1 MQEAGEVPCEGL
13 AGWTA
18 PISADQACEGRKIQG
33 GSGVRVCVCWGD
45 RGTGPGFSVIS
56 SQEK

>member
-33 GSGVRVCVCWGD
+33 GSGVRVCVLGRQRYRPWL
-45 RGTGPGFSVIS
+45 
-56 SQEK
+56 